1 MKAIILC
8 AGYAT
13 RLYPLTENTP
23 KPLLPIKGTPIVEL
37 IIKQFED
44 LITKNILDE
53 IILITNDKFYSTF
66 LEWKKTYDAPT
77 TITIVNDLTTSNDDR
92 LGAVGDLL
100 FTIKKEDIDEDIF
113 LIAGDNLFE
122 TNIENMYTISQ
133 KEKASVIATYDL
145 KDPMLLANKFGVVL
159 VDKNNKILE
168 FEEKPPKPKSSLTA
182 TAVYLLTKEDLQK
195 IKALEEEN
203 KRLDNMGELIIF
215 LTKTAQVYTRP
226 IDNWIDIG
234 SLEDYKKANEE

>member
-37 IIKQFED
+37 IIKQFEG
-44 LITKNILDE
+44 LIKKEVLNE
-53 IILITNDKFYSTF
+53 IILITNDKFYDAFST
-66 LEWKKTYDAPT
+66 WKQTYDAPT
-77 TITIVNDLTTSNDDR
+77 TITIVNDLTTSNEDR

-100 FTIKKEDIDEDIF
+100 FTLKKEQIDEDIF

-122 TNIENMYTISQ
+122 TNIEEMHHISQ

-145 KDPMLLANKFGVVL
+145 KDPALLANKFGVVL
-159 VDKNNKILE
+159 VDNQNKILE
-168 FEEKPPKPKSSLTA
+168 FEEKPPEPKSSLTA
-182 TAVYLLTKEDLQK
+182 TAVYLLTQKDLQR
-195 IKALEEEN
+195 IKALEQEN
-203 KRLDNMGELIIF
+203 KRLDNMGEMIIF
-215 LTKTAQVYTRP
+215 LVKESQVYTRP
-226 IDNWIDIG
+226 IDTWIDIG
-234 SLEDYKKANEE
+234 SLEDYKNANK